1 LDKKKFGES
10 ISDACRVFC
19 CLLLQA
25 SPEQQA
31 AMEQFLR
38 GDAQALTNFGREIEE
53 PARFALRKD
62 GEGSG

>member
-1 LDKKKFGES
+1 
-10 ISDACRVFC
+10 
-19 CLLLQA
+19 
-25 SPEQQA
+25 
-31 AMEQFLR
+31 MEQFLR